1 MIKKIYKIT
10 KKTFCKSWATP
21 LSEKDPEL
29 SNLIQQE
36 TLRQKES
43 IDLIASENFAPQSV
57 LDALG
62 SPLQNK
68 YSEGQPHKRYYGGN
82 DIIDQIEELA
92 QTRSLKAFRLKPS
105 DWQVNVQAYSGAPAN
120 IYTYAALLNP
130 GDNVL
135 GLKLSHG
142 GHLSHGFFLP
152 KKKVHW
158 TSKLYNW
165 DHYELGEDFLIDYS
179 QIEKKVLEH
188 KPKLVVA
195 GYSAYSRHYDYKKM
209 REICDKVGAIL
220 MADMAHIGGLVAAGI
235 CPDPFEYSDV
245 VTTTTHKTLRGPRG
259 AVIFARKDFGGRDL
273 GKEIEETVF
282 PGIQGGPHNHSIAAI
297 ASCMKDAM
305 SDEFRD
311 YQIQAVKNAKR
322 MCDKLVS
329 LGYDIVT
336 NGTENHMVLL
346 NLRNKGIDGARV
358 EFVFNKLNITA
369 NKNTLVGDLK
379 AFKPSGMRFGSPA
392 MTTRGCK
399 ENEFDEIC
407 VFIHRAVEVCLK
419 YNGIKRLDEFK
430 MKINEVEKS
439 NEEFIGL
446 RNEIKKFASSLQ
458 FSYN

>member
-1 MIKKIYKIT
+1 MIKKVFKIT
-10 KKTFCKSWATP
+10 KKGFCKSWATP

-29 SNLIQQE
+29 SNLIKLE

-82 DIIDQIEELA
+82 DIIDQVEELA
-92 QTRSLKAFRLKPS
+92 QNRARETFGLKKE
-105 DWQVNVQAYSGAPAN
+105 DWTVNVQAYSGAPAN
-120 IYTYAALLNP
+120 IYTYAALLQQ
-130 GDNVL
+130 GDHAL

-165 DHYELGEDFLIDYS
+165 DHYELGEDYLLDYDD
-179 QIEKKVLEH
+179 IEKKVLSH

-195 GYSAYSRHYDYKKM
+195 GYSAYSRHYDYKRM

-220 MADMAHIGGLVAAGI
+220 MSDMAHISGLVAAGLS
-235 CPDPFEYSDV
+235 PDPFKYSHV

-259 AVIFARKDFGGRDL
+259 AIIFACNDFNGRNL
-273 GKEIEETVF
+273 GKEIEDTVF
-282 PGIQGGPHNHSIAAI
+282 PGIQGGPHNHTIAAI
-297 ASCMKDAM
+297 ASCLKDAQTE
-305 SDEFRD
+305 EFKN
-311 YQIQAVKNAKR
+311 YQKQVIANSKYMCSKLIQ
-322 MCDKLVS
+322 
-329 LGYDIVT
+329 LGYEIVT

-358 EFVFNKLNITA
+358 EFVFNALNITA

-379 AFKPSGMRFGSPA
+379 ALKPHGMRFGSPA

-399 ENEFDEIC
+399 EEEFDEIC
-407 VFIHRAVEVCLK
+407 HFIDRGVKLCLK
-419 YNGIKRLDEFK
+419 YNGVKRLDKFK
-430 MKINEVEKS
+430 VKIGEVMES
-439 NEEFIGL
+439 DEEFVRL
-446 RNEIKKFASSLQ
+446 REDVKRFASKQ
-458 FSYN
+458 EFSYK